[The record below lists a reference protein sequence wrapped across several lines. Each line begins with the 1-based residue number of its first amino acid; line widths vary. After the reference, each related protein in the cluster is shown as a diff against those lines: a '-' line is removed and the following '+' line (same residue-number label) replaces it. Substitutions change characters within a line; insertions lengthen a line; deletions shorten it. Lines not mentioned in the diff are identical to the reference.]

1 MEDDLR
7 MSKQR
12 AIRRPRSDVIDGLLT
27 AVRSDG
33 VVRLRFNLHIGSFA
47 WFSRHNF

>member
-12 AIRRPRSDVIDGLLT
+12 AITRPRSDVIDGLLT
-27 AVRSDG
+27 AVR
-33 VVRLRFNLHIGSFA
+33 VVRLRSNLHIGSFA